1 MVARNFS
8 ENFSILHPFVD
19 MEGGKEIAME
29 FPFFNYLIF
38 LMNRLFGFA
47 HWYGRL
53 LNLIITSAGLFFF
66 YKIIEQIFSRQT
78 AFYAALLL
86 GVSVFFS
93 FGRKIMP
100 DTFSISLVLLG
111 IWAGFLFVKELKPF
125 KSFLWFALTI
135 IFLSLGTL
143 CKLPSCTLYGFFLY
157 PLFSCPVSPKKR
169 LGLILAILIS
179 FMIVWW
185 WYVVW
190 NSKLEIEGA
199 IRIIFPLTLKEGFIS
214 TMKHLPGVLEK
225 FYFSTLCSYV
235 AFLFFIGGIIYAF
248 ARKESKLLLI
258 LCVCFPAFF
267 VFVLKTGS
275 FFYFHNYYIIP
286 IAPIMSLVAG
296 YGIQQI
302 KITGIRKIAIILLVG
317 EAILNQQ
324 HDFRIRHDMEYKT
337 GLENIV
343 DRYSVHTEKIVINT
357 GPSLQ
362 QLYFANRKGWI
373 LDAPK
378 SISLAHLDSISQKQY
393 ALVVLDNQYPAKVD
407 TSEFTTLFID
417 EHYTL
422 LQPRRKMI
430 SPEKHEEQPD

>member
-8 ENFSILHPFVD
+8 ENFSILHPSVN

-29 FPFFNYLIF
+29 FPFFNYLVF
-38 LMNRLFGFA
+38 LMNEFFGFT
-47 HWYGRL
+47 HWYGRI
-53 LNLIITSAGLFFF
+53 LNLIVTSVGLIFFF
-66 YKIIEQIFSRQT
+66 KILEKTLSRQT
-78 AFYAALLL
+78 AFYATIIL

-100 DTFSISLVLLG
+100 DTFSVSLVLIGLYS
-111 IWAGFLFVKELKPF
+111 GFLYVKELKPF
-125 KSFLWFALTI
+125 KELFWFVLTI
-135 IFLSLGTL
+135 VFLSLGTL
-143 CKLPSCTLYGFFLY
+143 SKLPSCALFGFFLF
-157 PLFSCPVSPKKR
+157 PLISNPASNKKR
-169 LGLILAILIS
+169 LGLILAIFLS
-179 FMIVWW
+179 LSIVFW
-185 WYVVW
+185 WYAVW
-190 NSKLEIEGA
+190 NSKLESEGA
-199 IRIIFPLTLKEGFIS
+199 IRIIFPLTLREGFIS
-214 TMKHLPGVLEK
+214 TMNHLSGVLEK
-225 FYFSTLCSYV
+225 FYFSALSSYI
-235 AFLFFIGGIIYAF
+235 AFLFFLAGIIYAF
-248 ARKESKLLLI
+248 LRKEKRILLI
-258 LCVCFPAFF
+258 FAISFLAFF

-302 KITGIRKIAIILLVG
+302 KITGIRQIAIILLVG